1 MERIGRF
8 CFQRTRFV
16 SINPDMNVFRTLL
29 LTSCCLALNMA
40 QAWDYEGHRLVN
52 QIALA
57 SLPTNF
63 PNFVRTP
70 EAAERIAFLAGEADR
85 WRNTPD
91 LALKHCN
98 GPDHYIDLEEIFQ
111 HGLTLETVPGLR
123 YDFISLIATNRA
135 AQPDKV
141 PFVDPAK
148 DTDHTRALVGLLPW
162 TIAEYQGKLKSAFAY
177 LRTYELYGGT
187 GDEIANAKANI
198 IYIMGVMGHFAGDAA
213 QPLHTTVHHAGWV
226 GENPNRYATN
236 KSIHQWIDGGY
247 LNRVGIPSVGDLQ
260 SRIRPAAPLKL
271 GNRPAQTDET
281 VAVSFAFIDASWKL
295 VEPLY
300 RMDKEGGFSG
310 KGEQGLK
317 GREFLTQQL
326 LVGGQFLGD
335 LWLTA
340 WQQAP
345 EDKYLRDRLAARS
358 RAAAPA
364 AK

>member
-1 MERIGRF
+1 MRGF
-8 CFQRTRFV
+8 CFRPGGFA
-16 SINPDMNVFRTLL
+16 SINSTMKTLRCWL
-29 LTSCCLALNMA
+29 LTLMCALTGA
-40 QAWDYEGHRLVN
+40 SAWDYEGHRLVN
-52 QIALA
+52 QVALA

-63 PNFVRTP
+63 PSFVRTP
-70 EAAERIAFLAGEADR
+70 AAAERIAFLGGEADR

-111 HGLTLETVPGLR
+111 HGLKLETTPALR
-123 YDFISLIATNRA
+123 YDFISLIATNRV

-141 PFVDPAK
+141 PFVDVSK

-162 TIAEYQGKLKSAFAY
+162 TLAEYQGKLKSGFSY
-177 LRTYELYGGT
+177 LKAYELHGGT
-187 GDEIANAKANI
+187 GEEIANAQANI

-226 GENPNRYATN
+226 GDNPNGYSTN
-236 KSIHQWIDGGY
+236 RSIHQWIDGGY
-247 LNRVGIPSVGDLQ
+247 LNRVGIPDVAEMKPRL
-260 SRIRPAAPLKL
+260 
-271 GNRPAQTDET
+271 RPAQPLTLDGRPARADEGFM
-281 VAVSFAFIDASWKL
+281 VSMRFIEQNWKL

-300 RMDKEGGFSG
+300 RLDQEGGLSAR
-310 KGEQGLK
+310 GENGMK
-317 GREFLTQQL
+317 GREFLAERL
-326 LVGGQFLGD
+326 LAGGQFLGD

-345 EDKYLRDRLAARS
+345 EDKYLIARLKERAKAAT
-358 RAAAPA
+358 PA